1 MKRCAV
7 LWLAAC
13 MLRAACACADDGLG
27 RLFTTPGD
35 RARLDAARETAAP
48 TTTTQEMPATA
59 SVSFEGLILRRGE
72 PVRAWVNGQGAP
84 PEDWQ
89 TRTGDAAHVQQ
100 QGLWLRHSGKRLKA
114 GQTGISHAR

>member
-13 MLRAACACADDGLG
+13 ALRAACACADDGLG
-27 RLFTTPGD
+27 RLFTTPGE
-35 RARLDAARETAAP
+35 RARLDAVRTARAP
-48 TTTTQEMPATA
+48 TTSAQETPVTA

-84 PEDWQ
+84 PEDW
-89 TRTGDAAHVQQ
+89 RTGTGNTADVQP
-100 QGLWLRHSGKRLKA
+100 QGLWLLHSGKRLKP
-114 GQTGISHAR
+114 GQTGVSHAR